1 MTEMI
6 HEAMTRGVRMHMA
19 GEFDLARQLYGS
31 VIKLQPN
38 HADANHNMGVLTV
51 GVGTFQEG
59 LPFFKTAL
67 EANPSNPNF
76 WLSYIDALVQLERLV
91 DAKAVFDQ
99 AKERGAE
106 GDAFDQ
112 LEQRLSSLNG
122 ANTTAAPISQELGQE
137 QCNILDTLKLDQAI
151 RLAMKKSKEGSLED
165 AKRIYQD
172 VLVKFPKDKRAND
185 GLKVL
190 SGNVTSKAT
199 KVQEPPQH
207 QLQSLIN
214 LYTGGELQKALDGV
228 DQLLQ
233 KFPNSILLFNIQ
245 GASNAGLGQLDAA
258 IDAYNKVLALKPDYA
273 NAHNNM
279 GTALKDQ
286 GKLEEAIEA
295 YNKALALKPDHID
308 AYNNLG
314 NALKD
319 QGKLEEAIEAY
330 KQALAI
336 KPDYAEAHY
345 NMGVVLQERGEL
357 DAAIDSYKRALK
369 IKPDYA
375 EAHYN
380 MSFALLNIGRLTEG
394 LDEYEWRW
402 KTAKNLSKKRCFS
415 QPFWGGNELLKG
427 QRILLWGEQGPQDIT
442 IWSSCLPYLSSQ
454 VEHCIVEC
462 PKKLVPLLARSFP
475 NVEVK
480 ATNRSLDNHRDD
492 FDFHLPMGSLFRHFI
507 PEISKNFKPDAFLL
521 PDPSRVNFWKKR
533 LNSLGSGPYVGVS
546 WKSPLM
552 EPARLPNYT
561 QVSDWAPVLALPDVT
576 FINLQSS
583 EFRDDLATIQDE
595 FGVTVHNF
603 EDLDHYDNLDDVA
616 ALSAALDIVVSVSTA
631 VSAIAA
637 GVGTSTKLVAWRQS
651 SWNNL
656 LLAPR
661 GPSVDVF
668 ERNTWEPWDEV
679 FNDIAKDIAKY
690 QDAECST

>member
-1 MTEMI
+1 
-6 HEAMTRGVRMHMA
+6 
-19 GEFDLARQLYGS
+19 
-31 VIKLQPN
+31 
-38 HADANHNMGVLTV
+38 MGI
-51 GVGTFQEG
+51 
-59 LPFFKTAL
+59 AL
-67 EANPSNPNF
+67 
-76 WLSYIDALVQLERLV
+76 
-91 DAKAVFDQ
+91 
-99 AKERGAE
+99 
-106 GDAFDQ
+106 
-112 LEQRLSSLNG
+112 
-122 ANTTAAPISQELGQE
+122 
-137 QCNILDTLKLDQAI
+137 
-151 RLAMKKSKEGSLED
+151 
-165 AKRIYQD
+165 
-172 VLVKFPKDKRAND
+172 KDK
-185 GLKVL
+185 
-190 SGNVTSKAT
+190 
-199 KVQEPPQH
+199 
-207 QLQSLIN
+207 
-214 LYTGGELQKALDGV
+214 GE
-228 DQLLQ
+228 
-233 KFPNSILLFNIQ
+233 
-245 GASNAGLGQLDAA
+245 LDAA
-258 IDAYNKVLALKPDYA
+258 IDSYKQALKIKPDYA
-273 NAHNNM
+273 EAHSNM
-279 GTALKDQ
+279 GIALQEKGELDAAIDSYKQALKIKPDYAEAHSNMGIALKDKGELDAAIDSFKQ
-286 GKLEEAIEA
+286 ALNINPDLAEAHSNMGI
-295 YNKALALKPDHID
+295 
-308 AYNNLG
+308 
-314 NALKD
+314 ALKD
-319 QGKLEEAIEAY
+319 KGELDAAIDSY

>member
-1 MTEMI
+1 MEEMI

-19 GEFDLARQLYGS
+19 GEFDLASQLYGS

-91 DAKAVFDQ
+91 EAKAVFDQ

-165 AKRIYQD
+165 AKRIYED
-172 VLVKFPKDKRAND
+172 VLVKFPKNKRANN

-190 SGNVTSKAT
+190 SGNVTSRAT

-308 AYNNLG
+308 AYNNMG

-330 KQALAI
+330 NKALAI
-336 KPDYAEAHY
+336 KPDYAEARY

-357 DAAIDSYKRALK
+357 DAAIDSYKQALK

>member
-1 MTEMI
+1 MKEMI

-19 GEFDLARQLYGS
+19 GEFDLASQLYGS

-91 DAKAVFDQ
+91 EAKAVFDQ

-165 AKRIYQD
+165 AKRIYED

-308 AYNNLG
+308 AYNNMG

-330 KQALAI
+330 NKALAI
-336 KPDYAEAHY
+336 KPDYAEAY
-345 NMGVVLQERGEL
+345 NNMGVTLKDQGKLEE
-357 DAAIDSYKRALK
+357 AIEAYNKALA

-375 EAHYN
+375 EAYYN
-380 MSFALLNIGRLTEG
+380 MGVTLQEQGKLEEAMEAYNKALAIKPDYAEAYSTWALLS
-394 LDEYEWRW
+394 
-402 KTAKNLSKKRCFS
+402 KT
-415 QPFWGGNELLKG
+415 
-427 QRILLWGEQGPQDIT
+427 
-442 IWSSCLPYLSSQ
+442 
-454 VEHCIVEC
+454 
-462 PKKLVPLLARSFP
+462 
-475 NVEVK
+475 K
-480 ATNRSLDNHRDD
+480 A
-492 FDFHLPMGSLFRHFI
+492 
-507 PEISKNFKPDAFLL
+507 
-521 PDPSRVNFWKKR
+521 
-533 LNSLGSGPYVGVS
+533 S
-546 WKSPLM
+546 WK
-552 EPARLPNYT
+552 R
-561 QVSDWAPVLALPDVT
+561 
-576 FINLQSS
+576 
-583 EFRDDLATIQDE
+583 R
-595 FGVTVHNF
+595 
-603 EDLDHYDNLDDVA
+603 
-616 ALSAALDIVVSVSTA
+616 
-631 VSAIAA
+631 
-637 GVGTSTKLVAWRQS
+637 
-651 SWNNL
+651 
-656 LLAPR
+656 
-661 GPSVDVF
+661 
-668 ERNTWEPWDEV
+668 
-679 FNDIAKDIAKY
+679 
-690 QDAECST
+690 